1 MKTLTF
7 VAAAFACVAGFAGS
21 RPDLVERVAKGEIH
35 EARVSWWGFDAEDST
50 RFLQAAL
57 DSGAKKV
64 IVDKRASPWVTRPL
78 FCRSA
83 QEVFFE
89 EGVEVLAKRGEF
101 KDKADCLF
109 RLEGLHDVKLVG
121 GGKGATLR
129 MWREDY
135 LKPPY
140 VKAEW
145 RHCVIIAS
153 SERVTIER
161 LSLLDSGGDGID
173 GGVGI

>member
-1 MKTLTF
+1 MKRK
-7 VAAAFACVAGFAGS
+7 AAIAALFICNFLLAQDV
-21 RPDLVERVAKGEIH
+21 VK
-35 EARVSWWGFDAEDST
+35 VSDFGFDAEDST

-57 DSGAKKV
+57 DSGAKEV

-145 RHCVIIAS
+145 RHCVIM
-153 SERVTIER
+153 ETIRRQTR
-161 LSLLDSGGDGID
+161 LQ
-173 GGVGI
+173 

>member
-1 MKTLTF
+1 MKKTMVWIA
-7 VAAAFACVAGFAGS
+7 VAESQGTSSMKRKAAITALFICNFLLAQDV
-21 RPDLVERVAKGEIH
+21 VK
-35 EARVSWWGFDAEDST
+35 VSDFGFDAEDST

-78 FCRSA
+78 FCRSE

-145 RHCVIIAS
+145 RHCVIM
-153 SERVTIER
+153 ETIRRQTR
-161 LSLLDSGGDGID
+161 LQ
-173 GGVGI
+173 